1 MRVRRQF
8 CRDHSSQDMPCKM
21 TDESNGLVPTRHST
35 GKPFERS
42 GFPHVS
48 ISKKGICRLAA
59 LVVLSALLQGDVWEQ
74 GHPHQPV
81 KIFAGVTYGCERL
94 AITDEGGGLVH
105 WIRVD
110 LTAPGVELY
119 VTPLDPAAVG
129 RGWQYRLRS
138 IEDVVEHERLAV
150 AVNGTYFATASGSW
164 LRFSG
169 DLALSMQTLISD
181 HVIAYGPWGAS
192 LLWFDAELAPHL
204 LRTSSA
210 AQAVLP
216 QAKWGVGAHELELH
230 NGQILR
236 AGHSTADAR
245 TAIGIDQIR
254 KLLFVAIGER
264 ISPGRMLHVLAD
276 LGARD
281 GFLLDG
287 GGSSAMAIGQG
298 STGIPAAVLFG
309 SGRPVATYIG
319 VRALPCSSAVTAGFC
334 D

>member
-1 MRVRRQF
+1 VLQHVAGAAFVVYRKQMLINRVILLDSFGSRLSSLQKRV
-8 CRDHSSQDMPCKM
+8 CR
-21 TDESNGLVPTRHST
+21 V
-35 GKPFERS
+35 
-42 GFPHVS
+42 
-48 ISKKGICRLAA
+48 AA
-59 LVVLSALLQGDVWEQ
+59 FVVLSVLLHGDFWEQ
-74 GHPHQPV
+74 GHPHQAV
-81 KIFAGVTYGCERL
+81 EIFAGVTYGCERL
-94 AITDEGGGLVH
+94 AVTQEGGGLVH
-105 WIRVD
+105 WVRVD

-119 VTPLDPAAVG
+119 VTPLDPAAVA
-129 RGWQYRLRS
+129 RGWQYRLREV
-138 IEDVVEHERLAV
+138 EDVVARERLAV
-150 AVNGTYFATASGSW
+150 AINATYFATEPGPW
-164 LRFSG
+164 LRSSG
-169 DLALSMQTLISD
+169 DLARTMQTLVSD

-204 LRTSSA
+204 LRSRSA

-216 QAKWGVGAHELELH
+216 QAKWGVGSHELELH
-230 NGQILR
+230 NGQVLW

-298 STGIPAAVLFG
+298 STGIPPAVLFG
-309 SGRPVATYIG
+309 GGRPVATYIG